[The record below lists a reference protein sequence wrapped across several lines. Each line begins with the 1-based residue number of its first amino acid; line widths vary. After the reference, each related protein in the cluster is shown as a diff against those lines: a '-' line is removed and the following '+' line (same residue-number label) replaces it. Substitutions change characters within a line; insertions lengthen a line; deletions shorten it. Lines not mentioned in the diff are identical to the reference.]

1 MTRRLQRDEAQG
13 NMNAFFLAEVKALL
27 LSHPK
32 WSGHSVRL
40 AEWSDNNMN
49 GMLLSSP
56 SGEELGDIWQGNSQW
71 HVALY
76 DNVEGGIYWD
86 TPSSDSATGAM
97 LNLLDELEDREARA
111 KI

>member
-1 MTRRLQRDEAQG
+1 
-13 NMNAFFLAEVKALL
+13 MNAFFLAEVRALL
-27 LSHPK
+27 LSRPQ

-40 AEWSDNNMN
+40 AELLDDNLN

-56 SGEELGDIWQGNSQW
+56 SGEELGDIWQSGRQW
-71 HVALY
+71 FVAVY

-86 TPSSDSATGAM
+86 APSSDSATGAM

-111 KI
+111 KM